1 MKEEVAGPSD
11 MTKCIAY
18 KACGKT
24 PDWSNEA
31 TPPPATEP
39 PATEPPA
46 TDPSATQPVPD
57 CCDTLVRG
65 NPLETMF
72 QPELWTKVSFPKTSA
87 NMLGLRL

>member
-39 PATEPPA
+39 PAT
-46 TDPSATQPVPD
+46 QPVPD
-57 CCDTLVRG
+57 CCDTLVRTH
-65 NPLETMF
+65 PMEDF
-72 QPELWTKVSFPKTSA
+72 IQPELWTKVSLPKTS
-87 NMLGLRL
+87 GLL